1 MLGRAPARFGPC
13 GPFLSSLL
21 VRELAGLLGGAAGGG
36 HLEDNRAGVH
46 RADLRDAAGRHVVF
60 VLLSSASAGN
70 MLYYSAVKQRSP
82 Q

>member
-21 VRELAGLLGGAAGGG
+21 VRELAGLLGGG
-36 HLEDNRAGVH
+36 HREDNRAGVH